1 MNMFLNLHAIMA
13 MTLFELFG
21 ILGQI
26 LGGIII
32 YVCCINYALKG
43 LKILFSHGII
53 SGFLNRLCYLCYGII
68 ITPVLVVSLVIIS
81 VTYPFCMLYEKVIMP
96 GIKIFWTY
104 VDICI
109 EYTSIIPELLM
120 TCGVFVISRLSDIK
134 SRKNIH
140 HIVSDKFDDI
150 NHPPKKSFRY
160 VCFSNAM

>member
-1 MNMFLNLHAIMA
+1 MNLFLNLHSVMD

-53 SGFLNRLCYLCYGII
+53 GGFLSRVCYLCYGII
-68 ITPVLVVSLVIIS
+68 ITPVLVASLVIIS
-81 VTYPFCMLYEKVIMP
+81 VTYPFCMLYQMVIMP
-96 GIKIFWTY
+96 GIEIFWTY

-120 TCGVFVISRLSDIK
+120 TCGVFVISRFSEIK
-134 SRKNIH
+134 SRNKIPPTL
-140 HIVSDKFDDI
+140 SDDI
-150 NHPPKKSFRY
+150 NHPPKPSFSS
-160 VCFSNAM
+160 VPFCNSM